1 MYESVHRIPLGRD
14 DSHYFVTMSRRRL
27 SRIVL
32 VALTLAPLPGIA
44 GHGVGGGFGGGP
56 PSWAAGA
63 AGPLGARG
71 ILADP
76 AGLRGAS
83 SAAEARNAQMHELRR
98 AHPDRLEFDP
108 QDQLVVRD
116 EIVAVAPSASALDGA
131 RSQGFTVR
139 RQQVLNSL
147 GLEVFILTPPH
158 GLSARRALKRLRA
171 SDPEGGYDYNH
182 IYFQSGSIR
191 LSTAFPHAAGVG
203 PASESLPKAGT
214 VLRIGLVD
222 GGVEASHS
230 ALHGLTVRA
239 HGCDGTPRP
248 SPHGTA
254 VASLLPGQLAE
265 SERVE
270 LYAADVYCG
279 EPTGGA
285 VDALS
290 EAIAWLVDQRVAV
303 INVSLVG
310 PPNAL
315 LQRVVQIATERG
327 HLIVA
332 AVGNDG
338 PAAPPLYPAAYP
350 GVVAVTGVDRNNKV
364 LVEAE
369 RGPYVHFAAPGAD
382 IEAARL
388 PEGSA
393 DIRGTSFAS
402 PTVAALLAARLA
414 RPDRVRAA
422 EALHELEAQALD
434 LGAPGFDPVY
444 GYGCLGCESTQP
456 QTAATHRAP

>member
-1 MYESVHRIPLGRD
+1 
-14 DSHYFVTMSRRRL
+14 MSRRRRSL
-27 SRIVL
+27 IVL
-32 VALTLAPLPGIA
+32 FVLTLAPLPGIA
-44 GHGVGGGFGGGP
+44 GHGLGGGFGGGP
-56 PSWAAGA
+56 PSWAGGA

-71 ILADP
+71 IFADP
-76 AGLRGAS
+76 GGLRGAS
-83 SAAEARNAQMHELRR
+83 SAAEARHTQMHELRR
-98 AHPDRLEFDP
+98 AHPDRLDFDP

-158 GLSARRALKRLRA
+158 GLSARRALKHLRA

-182 IYFQSGSIR
+182 IYFQSGAAR
-191 LSTAFPHAAGVG
+191 LFTQATAVS
-203 PASESLPKAGT
+203 PASEPLSKGGA
-214 VLRIGLVD
+214 VLRIGLID

-248 SPHGTA
+248 SAHGTA
-254 VASLLPGQLAE
+254 VASLLPSRLTE
-265 SERVE
+265 SEQSGARLE

-285 VDALS
+285 ADALS
-290 EAIAWLVDQRVAV
+290 EAIAWLVDQQVAV

-350 GVVAVTGVDRNNKV
+350 GVVAVTGVDHNNKV

-382 IEAARL
+382 IEAAHL

-402 PTVAALLAARLA
+402 PMVAALLAARLE
-414 RPDRVRAA
+414 RPDRARAA
-422 EALHELEAQALD
+422 QALRQLEAQALD